1 MTSPVSKTLLSVCP
15 PLVLGL
21 AWCTLCLGGESPVPV
36 RVSKIGDFIQ
46 LLQWSPDGKKFLF
59 TRIHAGKMGLW
70 TVNVDGS
77 ELTQLLPKANTPHF
91 DGHWSPD
98 SKRIVFVYDILQG
111 TDGKLQIDVMN
122 ADGAGQ

>member
-46 LLQWSPDGKKFLF
+46 HLQWSPDGKKFLF

-70 TVNVDGS
+70 TMNSDG
-77 ELTQLLPKANTPHF
+77 TDPKPLLPKSTQPTL

-98 SKRIVFVYDILQG
+98 GMQIAFV
-111 TDGKLQIDVMN
+111 
-122 ADGAGQ
+122 